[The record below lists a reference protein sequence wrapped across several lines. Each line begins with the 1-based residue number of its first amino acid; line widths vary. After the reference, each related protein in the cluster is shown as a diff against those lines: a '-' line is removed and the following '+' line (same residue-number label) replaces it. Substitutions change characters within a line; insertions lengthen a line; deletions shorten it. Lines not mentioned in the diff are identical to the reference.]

1 MQWRGVVVVVVR
13 ASAMSAPLIQLPNF
27 RRHFAA
33 IILRIENRNPIR
45 RDRDR
50 PAQESPLDRQ
60 RRLRRHRRKRKLPRI
75 RARVILR
82 QRHLLLPRRDA
93 DHHVVRGHP
102 IALDEKEPLIPAH
115 IHFRR
120 ERLERRRL
128 RGPVRPH
135 QTSAD
140 LRAIFRRCAL
150 REENLRRPHRP
161 IVVRVFLARRGIVR
175 ERRRDSADR
184 DQQNCGELFL
194 HARTIEGRTFR
205 DCEIADES
213 ERGGWMATVHPSKD
227 NGDRLRLHHTAT
239 RIAPGQRP
247 HSTCASFQ
255 ARLIVGLPVGICFY

>member
-1 MQWRGVVVVVVR
+1 MAVECIKPRGRGAIRLGQSVDRVAIERIGDGKFRPEHRLQMQWRGVVVVVVR
-13 ASAMSAPLIQLPNF
+13 ASAVSAPLVQLADF
-27 RRHFAA
+27 RRDFAA
-33 IILRIENRNPIR
+33 IILRIEDRNAIR

-82 QRHLLLPRRDA
+82 QRHLLLPRGDA
-93 DHHVVRGHP
+93 DHHVVRGHS

-150 REENLRRPHRP
+150 REENLRRLHRP
-161 IVVRVFLARRGIVR
+161 IVVRVLLARRGIVR
-175 ERRRDSADR
+175 ERHPGEKEHETCGSEKGRGFHGGEPTSRMSGEPQRRA
-184 DQQNCGELFL
+184 
-194 HARTIEGRTFR
+194 A
-205 DCEIADES
+205 
-213 ERGGWMATVHPSKD
+213 GG
-227 NGDRLRLHHTAT
+227 GTAT
-239 RIAPGQRP
+239 ERP
-247 HSTCASFQ
+247 T
-255 ARLIVGLPVGICFY
+255 GTTP